1 MRVLVIGSS
10 GTIGA
15 EVAKALRVRH
25 DVVSASRRTTVA
37 VDIDDPASIQ
47 SLYGK
52 IGPVDAVVC
61 AAGAAAFAPLEKL
74 TDDDFSLS
82 LRSKL
87 MGQVNVVRFGIAAVR
102 DGGSFTITTGVLAQ
116 QPIPGSAAVSLGN
129 AGLEG
134 FVRAAALELP
144 RGIRINAVSPGWIAE
159 TLSAMGRDP
168 AQGVP
173 ASRVAQAYVRSIEGR
188 DSGTVI
194 ST

>member
-1 MRVLVIGSS
+1 MRVLVIGST
-10 GTIGA
+10 GLIGGQ
-15 EVAKALRVRH
+15 VVKALQGRH
-25 DVVSASRRTTVA
+25 DVVPASRRGTVI
-37 VDIDDPASIQ
+37 VDIDDPTSIQ
-47 SLYGK
+47 KMYRDV
-52 IGPVDAVVC
+52 GPIDAVVC
-61 AAGAAAFAPLEKL
+61 AAGAAAFAPLEQL
-74 TDDDFSLS
+74 TDDDFALS

-116 QPIPGSAAVSLGN
+116 QPAPGSAAVSLVN

-159 TLSAMGRDP
+159 TLAAMGRDP

-173 ASRVAQAYVRSIEGR
+173 ASKVAQSYVRSVEGR
-188 DSGTVI
+188 DNATII
-194 ST
+194 SA